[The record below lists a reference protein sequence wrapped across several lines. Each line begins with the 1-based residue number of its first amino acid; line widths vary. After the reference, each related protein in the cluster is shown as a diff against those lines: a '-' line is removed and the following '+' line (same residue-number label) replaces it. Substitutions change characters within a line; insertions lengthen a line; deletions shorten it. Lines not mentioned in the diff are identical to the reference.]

1 MSINVNVNLS
11 GAKNILNR
19 INDLKSD
26 KLLEAGLKRGAL
38 YLKTQSAIY
47 PPKPPQSTYNRKGA
61 AGGLAS
67 GWQVDSD
74 VKDNTAI
81 LRNNIPYA
89 QWVQGEKQVWFHKRT
104 GWINVPQLIKDH
116 EERVAQLVID
126 TMRRKSYK

>member
-1 MSINVNVNLS
+1 MSINITINLS
-11 GAKNILNR
+11 GVKQ
-19 INDLKSD
+19 LKERNEVFMGT

-67 GWQVDSD
+67 GWQIDGEI
-74 VKDNTAI
+74 KDLTVI

-89 QWVQGEKQVWFHKRT
+89 QWVQGEKQAWFHKRT
-104 GWINVPQLIKDH
+104 GWRNVPTILEDNK
-116 EERVAQLVID
+116 ERVAELVLD
-126 TMRRKSYK
+126 TLRRR

>member
-1 MSINVNVNLS
+1 MSINITINLS
-11 GAKNILNR
+11 GVKQ
-19 INDLKSD
+19 LKERNEVFMGT

-67 GWQVDSD
+67 GWQIDGE
-74 VKDNTAI
+74 VKDLTVI

-104 GWINVPQLIKDH
+104 GWRNVPTILEDNK
-116 EERVAQLVID
+116 ERVAELVLD
-126 TMRRKSYK
+126 TLRRR

>member
-1 MSINVNVNLS
+1 MSITVNVNLS
-11 GAKNILNR
+11 GTKNILNR

-67 GWQVDSD
+67 GWQIDGE
-74 VKDNTAI
+74 VKDLTVI

-89 QWVQGEKQVWFHKRT
+89 QWVQGEKQAWFHKRT
-104 GWINVPQLIKDH
+104 GWRNVPTILEDNK
-116 EERVAQLVID
+116 ERVAELVLD
-126 TMRRKSYK
+126 TLRRR

>member
-11 GAKNILNR
+11 GSKNILNR

-67 GWQVDSD
+67 GWQIDGE
-74 VKDNTAI
+74 VKDLTVI

-104 GWINVPQLIKDH
+104 GWRNVPTILEDNK
-116 EERVAQLVID
+116 ERVAELVLD
-126 TMRRKSYK
+126 TLRRR

>member
-1 MSINVNVNLS
+1 MSINITINLI
-11 GAKNILNR
+11 GAKQLKDRNEILMGT
-19 INDLKSD
+19 

-67 GWQVDSD
+67 GWQIDGE
-74 VKDNTAI
+74 VKDLTVI

-89 QWVQGEKQVWFHKRT
+89 QWVQGEKQAWFHKRT
-104 GWINVPQLIKDH
+104 GWRNVPTILEDNK
-116 EERVAQLVID
+116 ERVAELVLD
-126 TMRRKSYK
+126 TLRRR

>member
-11 GAKNILNR
+11 GSKNILNR

-67 GWQVDSD
+67 GWQIDGE
-74 VKDNTAI
+74 VKDLTVI

-104 GWINVPQLIKDH
+104 GWRNVPTILEDNK
-116 EERVAQLVID
+116 ERVAELVLE
-126 TMRRKSYK
+126 TLRRR

>member
-1 MSINVNVNLS
+1 MKISINLEVRGTESILKRVENLKD
-11 GAKNILNR
+11 G
-19 INDLKSD
+19 
-26 KLLEAGLKRGAL
+26 KLLDAGLKRGAI
-38 YLKTQSAIY
+38 YLKSEVAKY

>member
-11 GAKNILNR
+11 GSKNILNR

-67 GWQVDSD
+67 GWQIDGE
-74 VKDNTAI
+74 VKDLTVI

-89 QWVQGEKQVWFHKRT
+89 QWVQGEKQAWFHKRT
-104 GWINVPQLIKDH
+104 GWRNVPTILEDNK
-116 EERVAQLVID
+116 ERVAELVLE
-126 TMRRKSYK
+126 TLRRR

>member
-1 MSINVNVNLS
+1 MSITVNVNLS
-11 GAKNILNR
+11 GTKNILNR

-67 GWQVDSD
+67 GWQIDGE
-74 VKDNTAI
+74 VKDLTVI

-104 GWINVPQLIKDH
+104 GWRNVPTILEDNK
-116 EERVAQLVID
+116 ERVAELVLE
-126 TMRRKSYK
+126 TLRRR

>member
-1 MSINVNVNLS
+1 MSIIVNVNLS
-11 GAKNILNR
+11 GSKNILNR

-67 GWQVDSD
+67 GWQIDGE
-74 VKDNTAI
+74 VKDLTVI

-104 GWINVPQLIKDH
+104 GWRNVPTILEDNK
-116 EERVAQLVID
+116 ERVAELVLD
-126 TMRRKSYK
+126 TLRRR

>member
-1 MSINVNVNLS
+1 MSINITINLI
-11 GAKNILNR
+11 GAKQLKDRNEILMGT
-19 INDLKSD
+19 

-67 GWQVDSD
+67 GWQIDGE
-74 VKDNTAI
+74 VKNRTVI

-104 GWINVPQLIKDH
+104 GWRNVPTILEDNK
-116 EERVAQLVID
+116 ERVAELVLD
-126 TMRRKSYK
+126 TLRRR

>member
-1 MSINVNVNLS
+1 MSINITINLI
-11 GAKNILNR
+11 GAKQ
-19 INDLKSD
+19 LKD
-26 KLLEAGLKRGAL
+26 RNEVFMGTKLLEAGLKRGAL

-67 GWQVDSD
+67 GWQIDGE
-74 VKDNTAI
+74 VKNRTVI

-104 GWINVPQLIKDH
+104 GWRNVPTILEDNK
-116 EERVAQLVID
+116 ERVAELVLD
-126 TMRRKSYK
+126 TLRRR

>member
-11 GAKNILNR
+11 GTKNILNR

-67 GWQVDSD
+67 GWQIDGE
-74 VKDNTAI
+74 VKDLTVI

-89 QWVQGEKQVWFHKRT
+89 QWVQGEKQAWFHKRT
-104 GWINVPQLIKDH
+104 GWRNVPTILEDNK
-116 EERVAQLVID
+116 ERVAELVLD
-126 TMRRKSYK
+126 TLRRR

>member
-11 GAKNILNR
+11 GSKNILNR

-67 GWQVDSD
+67 GWQIDGE
-74 VKDNTAI
+74 VKDLTVI

-104 GWINVPQLIKDH
+104 GWRNVPTILKDNK
-116 EERVAQLVID
+116 ERVAELVLE
-126 TMRRKSYK
+126 TLRRR

>member
-1 MSINVNVNLS
+1 MSINITINLS
-11 GAKNILNR
+11 GVKQ
-19 INDLKSD
+19 LKERNEVFMGT

-67 GWQVDSD
+67 GWQIDGEI
-74 VKDNTAI
+74 KDLTVI

-89 QWVQGEKQVWFHKRT
+89 QWVQGEKQAWFHKRT
-104 GWINVPQLIKDH
+104 GWRNVPTILKDNK
-116 EERVAQLVID
+116 ERVAELVLD
-126 TMRRKSYK
+126 TLRRR

>member
-1 MSINVNVNLS
+1 MSITVNVNLS
-11 GAKNILNR
+11 GTKNILNR

-67 GWQVDSD
+67 GWQIDGE
-74 VKDNTAI
+74 VKDLTVI

-104 GWINVPQLIKDH
+104 GWRNVPTILEDNK
-116 EERVAQLVID
+116 ERVAELVLD
-126 TMRRKSYK
+126 TLRRR

>member
-11 GAKNILNR
+11 GSKNILNR

-67 GWQVDSD
+67 GWQIDGE
-74 VKDNTAI
+74 VKDLTVI
-81 LRNNIPYA
+81 LHNNIPYA
-89 QWVQGEKQVWFHKRT
+89 QWVQGEKQAWFHKRT
-104 GWINVPQLIKDH
+104 GWRNVPTILEDNK
-116 EERVAQLVID
+116 ERVAELVLD
-126 TMRRKSYK
+126 TLRRR

>member
-67 GWQVDSD
+67 GWQIDGE
-74 VKDNTAI
+74 VKDLTVI

-89 QWVQGEKQVWFHKRT
+89 QWVQGEKQAWFHKRT
-104 GWINVPQLIKDH
+104 GWRNVPTILEDNK
-116 EERVAQLVID
+116 ERVAELVLD
-126 TMRRKSYK
+126 TLRRR

>member
-11 GAKNILNR
+11 GSKNILNR

-67 GWQVDSD
+67 GWQIDGE
-74 VKDNTAI
+74 VKNRTVI

-104 GWINVPQLIKDH
+104 GWRNVPTILEDNK
-116 EERVAQLVID
+116 ERVAELVLD
-126 TMRRKSYK
+126 TLRRR

>member
-1 MSINVNVNLS
+1 MSINITINLS
-11 GAKNILNR
+11 GVKQLKERNEILMGT
-19 INDLKSD
+19 

-67 GWQVDSD
+67 GWQIDGE
-74 VKDNTAI
+74 VKDLTVI

-89 QWVQGEKQVWFHKRT
+89 QWVQGEKQAWFHKRT
-104 GWINVPQLIKDH
+104 GWRNVPTILEDNK
-116 EERVAQLVID
+116 ERVAELVLE
-126 TMRRKSYK
+126 TLRRR

>member
-11 GAKNILNR
+11 GSKNILNR

-67 GWQVDSD
+67 GWQIDGE
-74 VKDNTAI
+74 VKDLTVI

-89 QWVQGEKQVWFHKRT
+89 QGVQGEKQAWFHKRT
-104 GWINVPQLIKDH
+104 GWRNVPTILEDNK
-116 EERVAQLVID
+116 ERVAELVLD
-126 TMRRKSYK
+126 TLRRR

>member
-11 GAKNILNR
+11 GSKNILNR

-67 GWQVDSD
+67 GWQIDGE
-74 VKDNTAI
+74 VKDLTVI
-81 LRNNIPYA
+81 LRNNILYA
-89 QWVQGEKQVWFHKRT
+89 QWVQGEKQAWFHKRT
-104 GWINVPQLIKDH
+104 GWRNVPTILEDNK
-116 EERVAQLVID
+116 ERVAELVLD
-126 TMRRKSYK
+126 TLRRR

>member
-11 GAKNILNR
+11 GANNILNR

-67 GWQVDSD
+67 GWQIDGE
-74 VKDNTAI
+74 VKDLTVI

-104 GWINVPQLIKDH
+104 GWRNVPTILEDNK
-116 EERVAQLVID
+116 ERVAELVLD
-126 TMRRKSYK
+126 TLRRR

>member
-11 GAKNILNR
+11 GSKNILNR

-67 GWQVDSD
+67 GWQIDGE
-74 VKDNTAI
+74 VKDLTVI

-89 QWVQGEKQVWFHKRT
+89 QWVQGEKQAWFHKRT
-104 GWINVPQLIKDH
+104 GWRNVPTILEDNK
-116 EERVAQLVID
+116 ERVAELVLD
-126 TMRRKSYK
+126 TLRRR

>member
-1 MSINVNVNLS
+1 MSINITINLS
-11 GAKNILNR
+11 GVKQ
-19 INDLKSD
+19 LKERNEVFMGT

-67 GWQVDSD
+67 GWQIDGE
-74 VKDNTAI
+74 VKDLTVI

-89 QWVQGEKQVWFHKRT
+89 QWVQGEKQAWFHKRT
-104 GWINVPQLIKDH
+104 GWRNVPTILEDNK
-116 EERVAQLVID
+116 ERVAELVLD
-126 TMRRKSYK
+126 TLRRR

>member
-11 GAKNILNR
+11 GSKNILNR

-67 GWQVDSD
+67 GWQIDGEI
-74 VKDNTAI
+74 KDLTVI

-89 QWVQGEKQVWFHKRT
+89 QWVQGEKQAWFHKRT
-104 GWINVPQLIKDH
+104 GWRNVPTILEDNK
-116 EERVAQLVID
+116 ERVAELVLD
-126 TMRRKSYK
+126 TLRRR

>member
-1 MSINVNVNLS
+1 MSITVNVNLS
-11 GAKNILNR
+11 GTKNILNR

-67 GWQVDSD
+67 GWQIDGEI
-74 VKDNTAI
+74 KDLTVI

-89 QWVQGEKQVWFHKRT
+89 QWVQGEKQAWFHKRT
-104 GWINVPQLIKDH
+104 GWRNVPTILEDNK
-116 EERVAQLVID
+116 ERVAELVLD
-126 TMRRKSYK
+126 TLRRR

>member
-11 GAKNILNR
+11 GANNILNR

-67 GWQVDSD
+67 GWQIDGE
-74 VKDNTAI
+74 VKDLTVI

-89 QWVQGEKQVWFHKRT
+89 QWVQGEKQAWFHKRT
-104 GWINVPQLIKDH
+104 GWRNVPTILEDNK
-116 EERVAQLVID
+116 ERVAELVLD
-126 TMRRKSYK
+126 TLRRR

>member
-11 GAKNILNR
+11 GSKNILNR

-61 AGGLAS
+61 VGGLAS
-67 GWQVDSD
+67 GWQIDGE
-74 VKDNTAI
+74 VKDLTVI

-104 GWINVPQLIKDH
+104 GWRNVPTILKDNK
-116 EERVAQLVID
+116 ERVAELVLE
-126 TMRRKSYK
+126 TLRRR

>member
-67 GWQVDSD
+67 GWQIDGE
-74 VKDNTAI
+74 VKDLTVI

-104 GWINVPQLIKDH
+104 GWRNVPTILEDNK
-116 EERVAQLVID
+116 ERVAELVLD
-126 TMRRKSYK
+126 TLRRR

>member
-11 GAKNILNR
+11 GSKNILNR

-67 GWQVDSD
+67 GWQIDGE
-74 VKDNTAI
+74 VKDLTVI

-89 QWVQGEKQVWFHKRT
+89 QWVQGEKQAWFHKRT
-104 GWINVPQLIKDH
+104 GWRNVPTILKDNK
-116 EERVAQLVID
+116 ERVAELVLD
-126 TMRRKSYK
+126 TLRRR